1 MVHPI
6 DPFPTITL
14 PRHIQSIIHR
24 FDNAGYEVYCVGG
37 CVRDLLRGVVPHDW
51 DMCTSARPEEVL
63 ALFPDIP
70 CKETGIRFGT
80 VTVLWDHNPVE
91 ITTYR
96 QDVAYDDHRRPRT
109 VSFSATLLDDCRR
122 RDFTVNAIAYHP
134 DRGIVDYFDGMGD
147 LQSKT
152 LRCVGDPN
160 QRFSEDALRILR
172 ALRFSSTL
180 GFTVEE
186 ETASALRDCAPQ
198 LSYVSKER
206 IHSEFQKLLCGQSAA
221 VILSAF
227 LDVISVFLPISSS
240 SVFEKEGRRAF
251 YACDS
256 YITRLFVF
264 LYFCAAQEEYAWDS
278 LLSALPFP
286 SKTVEGI
293 QRLRSLMQ
301 DPPPQE
307 RISMRYLLSRVSAN
321 DASDYLT
328 VFHALHPEADTAF
341 TTAYQLYRDVL
352 AEGDVISVSALAVNG
367 NDLQQIGLRGKQI
380 GQMLL
385 HLLSLVMEEKVPNH
399 TDALLSI
406 VITKN
411 DKKG

>member
-1 MVHPI
+1 MICQTDPSPI
-6 DPFPTITL
+6 ITL

-186 ETASALRDCAPQ
+186 KTACALRDCAPQ
-198 LSYVSKER
+198 LSYVSRER
-206 IHSEFQKLLCGQSAA
+206 ILTEFQKLLCGQNAA
-221 VILSAF
+221 EILSSF
-227 LDVISVFLPISSS
+227 FEVIPFVFPIVSASVFTDTEKRAIS
-240 SVFEKEGRRAF
+240 
-251 YACDS
+251 ACDS
-256 YITRLFVF
+256 FTTRLFV
-264 LYFCAAQEEYAWDS
+264 LLHFCGVQDDRICTS
-278 LLSALPFP
+278 FLSALPFP
-286 SKTVEGI
+286 TKTVERI
-293 QRLRSLMQ
+293 QCLRSLMQ
-301 DPPPQE
+301 GPPPQD
-307 RISMRYLLSRVSAN
+307 RIAMRYLLSNVSTH
-321 DASDYLT
+321 DVSDYLA
-328 VFHALHPEADTAF
+328 VFRALYPQADKAYITAHRL
-341 TTAYQLYRDVL
+341 YQSVLDDRDI
-352 AEGDVISVSALAVNG
+352 ISVSALAVNG
-367 NDLQQIGLRGKQI
+367 DDLQKIGLRGKQI
-380 GQMLL
+380 GQMLS
-385 HLLSLVMEEKVPNH
+385 HLLSLVIEEKVPNCK
-399 TDALLSI
+399 DALLSI
-406 VITKN
+406 AMTN
-411 DKKG
+411 NENG